1 MGEAIGGMLSSA
13 VGVAISPLPLIALI
27 LMLASPRGRA
37 NGIAFTLGWM
47 ITLAVVGSLMLLI
60 DIAAH
65 ARGEDG
71 PAAWVTWLEL
81 GLGVLF
87 AALAVQQWRSRPR
100 PGQPATTP
108 AWMASL
114 DSMTPGKAFRL
125 AALLSGANPMNLP
138 LTVGA
143 AAIIG
148 GATGSTGARVVAL
161 ILFVLIASSSLLGT
175 LGAYLLGGDRAAA
188 ALEGLK
194 VWMTAHGAAVMTTV
208 LALLAVTYI
217 GDAIGALR

>member
-1 MGEAIGGMLSSA
+1 M
-13 VGVAISPLPLIALI
+13 
-27 LMLASPRGRA
+27 
-37 NGIAFTLGWM
+37 
-47 ITLAVVGSLMLLI
+47 
-60 DIAAH
+60 
-65 ARGEDG
+65 
-71 PAAWVTWLEL
+71 EL

-100 PGQPATTP
+100 PGRPATTP
-108 AWMASL
+108 AWMTSL

-148 GATGSTGARVVAL
+148 GATNSTGARVVAL
-161 ILFVLIASSSLLGT
+161 ILFVLIASSSLLVT
-175 LGAYLLGGDRAAA
+175 LGVYLLGGDRTAAT
-188 ALEGLK
+188 LEGLK
-194 VWMTAHGAAVMTTV
+194 VWMTAHGAAVMTAV

-217 GDAIGALR
+217 GDAIGALGRGPGAAVPPSPGSPRCPKAHAAATTTFSPHDLSGLAAAAGQAPQPGPVRRRFRLGDARAAAWHPNA